1 MSDWQPAFG
10 CIGSRL
16 VLARG
21 EGDLH
26 VLVHQHPGLSVW
38 LLTCLDAGIDLLE
51 LEAQEEAAA
60 RIEAIQVEGGA
71 TRASTRCSSRSRR
84 PASTCCSSTAT
95 ATSCARSW

>member
-1 MSDWQPAFG
+1 MSDWQPAHG

-60 RIEAIQVEGGA
+60 RIEALVRLENVLEERLAA
-71 TRASTRCSSRSRR
+71 TRRVLARMNKRGKAPRR
-84 PASTCCSSTAT
+84 AA
-95 ATSCARSW
+95 

>member
-1 MSDWQPAFG
+1 MSDWQPAHG

-51 LEAQEEAAA
+51 LEAGEEGAA
-60 RIEAIQVEGGA
+60 RIEALVRLENVLEERLAA
-71 TRASTRCSSRSRR
+71 TRRVLARMNTKRGKAPRR
-84 PASTCCSSTAT
+84 AA
-95 ATSCARSW
+95 